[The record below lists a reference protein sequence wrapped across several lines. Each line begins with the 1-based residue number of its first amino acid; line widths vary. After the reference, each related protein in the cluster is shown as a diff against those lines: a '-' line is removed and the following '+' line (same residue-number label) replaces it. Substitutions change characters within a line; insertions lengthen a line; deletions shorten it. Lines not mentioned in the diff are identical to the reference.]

1 MEGCFNYH
9 WFGMACICCFRIYKK
24 FEEINDVVVCSETGQ
39 NIRMKG
45 DAMEKLTFRKQI
57 IFGLILFIAANV
69 LAFIFHNGIFS
80 NFAWV
85 IYGLLF
91 IVNPVYPEQYCGEKK
106 KAELGARIAGVLCVA
121 VGLMTR
127 FVL

>member
-85 IYGLLF
+85 ISVSYTHLDVYKRQYYDYSAEAVTELLSAYLTPKL
-91 IVNPVYPEQYCGEKK
+91 ISLMKE
-106 KAELGARIAGVLCVA
+106 AENV
-121 VGLMTR
+121 
-127 FVL
+127 